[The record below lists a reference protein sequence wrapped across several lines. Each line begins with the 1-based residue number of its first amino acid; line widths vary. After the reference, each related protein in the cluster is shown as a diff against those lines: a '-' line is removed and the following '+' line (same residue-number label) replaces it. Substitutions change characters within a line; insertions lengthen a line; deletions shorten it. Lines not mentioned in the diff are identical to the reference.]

1 MKRLNH
7 RLLLILIA
15 IVAAGSLPLSAQ
27 RVRATVKD
35 ELPAFSRIV
44 LGGEFSL
51 DIRYGKQYRARM
63 AVEELFGD
71 YVQFSVAD
79 STLTV
84 TMDERKVPG
93 EVRKLFKGKDSRSPE
108 FRIEVTMPETL
119 RELALD
125 GRAALV
131 AADDLVFD
139 GSSISVKL
147 SDNARVASV
156 AFKADRIRLSLDRMA
171 DATLSVVCD
180 SLSVD
185 QAGASNLDLT
195 HRTAAS
201 AFAVSG
207 SASLLVRGETGL
219 LKLDAKGFSKSI
231 LNGKAPVVRYR
242 IGTSSQV
249 NAVSLDN
256 ARAFAEVAG
265 LNSSLTTAAT
275 DELTVDLGTGATVY
289 FLNDPTLHVLYLK
302 NASLIPYDRK

>member
-7 RLLLILIA
+7 RLLLVLIA
-15 IVAAGSLPLSAQ
+15 IAASGSLPLSAQ

-139 GSSISVKL
+139 DSCVSVKL
-147 SDNARVASV
+147 SDNARIASV
-156 AFKADRIRLSLDRMA
+156 AFKSDRIRLSLDRKA
-171 DATLSVVCD
+171 DATLSVACD
-180 SLSVD
+180 SLSVTL
-185 QAGASNLDLT
+185 AGGANLDLT

-289 FLNDPTLHVLYLK
+289 FLNDPALRVLYLK

>member
-7 RLLLILIA
+7 RLVYIFIA
-15 IVAAGSLPLSAQ
+15 IFALGSLPLSAQ
-27 RVRATVKD
+27 RVRSTTKD

-139 GSSISVKL
+139 DSCVSVKL
-147 SDNARVASV
+147 SDNARIASV
-156 AFKADRIRLSLDRMA
+156 AFKANRIRLSLDRKA
-171 DATLSVVCD
+171 DATLSVDCD

-185 QAGASNLDLT
+185 QAGSSNLDLT

-207 SASLLVRGETGL
+207 NATLLVRGETGL
-219 LKLDAKGFSKSI
+219 LKLDAKGFSEAI
-231 LNGKAPVVRYR
+231 LNGKAPVARYR

-275 DELTVDLGTGATVY
+275 DELTVDLGTCASVY

>member
-1 MKRLNH
+1 MKRLNY
-7 RLLLILIA
+7 RLLLVLIA
-15 IVAAGSLPLSAQ
+15 IAAAGSLPLSAQ

-63 AVEELFGD
+63 AVEELVGD

-125 GRAALV
+125 GRAVLV

-139 GSSISVKL
+139 DSCVSVKL
-147 SDNARVASV
+147 SDNARIASV
-156 AFKADRIRLSLDRMA
+156 AFKADRIRLSLDRKA
-171 DATLSVVCD
+171 DATLSVDCD

-207 SASLLVRGETGL
+207 NATLLVRGETGL

-231 LNGKAPVVRYR
+231 LNGKAPVARYR

-275 DELTVDLGTGATVY
+275 DELTVDLGTGASVY

>member
-7 RLLLILIA
+7 RLLLVLIA
-15 IVAAGSLPLSAQ
+15 IAASGSLPLSAQ

-139 GSSISVKL
+139 DSCVSVKL
-147 SDNARVASV
+147 SDNARIASV
-156 AFKADRIRLSLDRMA
+156 AFKADRIRLSLDRKA
-171 DATLSVVCD
+171 DATLSVACD
-180 SLSVD
+180 SLSVTL
-185 QAGASNLDLT
+185 AGGANLDLT

-265 LNSSLTTAAT
+265 LNSSLTTAAA

-289 FLNDPTLHVLYLK
+289 FLNDPALHVLYLK

>member
-7 RLLLILIA
+7 RLLLVLIA
-15 IVAAGSLPLSAQ
+15 IAASGSLPLFAQ
-27 RVRATVKD
+27 RVRASVQD

-51 DIRYGKQYRARM
+51 DVRYGKQYRARM

-71 YVQFSVAD
+71 YVQFAVAD

-84 TMDERKVPG
+84 SIDERKVPG

-125 GRAALV
+125 GHAVLNSV
-131 AADDLVFD
+131 EDLVYD
-139 GSSISVKL
+139 GSSLSVRL
-147 SDNARVASV
+147 SDNARIASV
-156 AFKADRIRLSLDRMA
+156 AFSADRIRLSLDRKA
-171 DATLSVVCD
+171 DATLSVACD
-180 SLSVD
+180 SLFVE
-185 QAGASNLDLT
+185 QAGASNLDVT
-195 HRTAAS
+195 HRSAAS
-201 AFAVSG
+201 TFAVGG
-207 SASLLVRGETGL
+207 SATLLVKGETGL

-231 LNGKAPVVRYR
+231 LNGKAPVARFQ

-249 NAVSLDN
+249 NAVSLEN

-289 FLNDPTLHVLYLK
+289 FLNDPTIRVLYLK